1 MNPESQNWSRKRVP
15 TVSTDTSLRA
25 YQAFDLRSSSRGGGG
40 RTATTFRRPVCL
52 SYDGKHSCPPF
63 DITISVIRPEPKRK
77 RKIQRFCNNIHLLPS
92 QKRKKVYLL
101 TISREGWSLLRNK
114 RREMRLLGQTNWFQP
129 IVLSCSISRRWVQ
142 VYLDDK
148 ETRDATRKR
157 IRYLIFVVG
166 NWTLRKGDGKWRLDK
181 GGRENGRGHAGMQGQ
196 V

>member
-63 DITISVIRPEPKRK
+63 DITISAIRPEPRRK
-77 RKIQRFCNNIHLLPS
+77 RKIRRFCNNIHLLPS

-114 RREMRLLGQTNWFQP
+114 RREMRLLGQTNCRSFYH
-129 IVLSCSISRRWVQ
+129 VLSLEDECKYIWTIRRRVMQ
-142 VYLDDK
+142 Q
-148 ETRDATRKR
+148 
-157 IRYLIFVVG
+157 
-166 NWTLRKGDGKWRLDK
+166 
-181 GGRENGRGHAGMQGQ
+181 ENESDI
-196 V
+196 

>member
-1 MNPESQNWSRKRVP
+1 MTANTRVP
-15 TVSTDTSLRA
+15 RSTLPFPPFAPS
-25 YQAFDLRSSSRGGGG
+25 QEEKG
-40 RTATTFRRPVCL
+40 RFEDFATTSTF
-52 SYDGKHSCPPF
+52 Y
-63 DITISVIRPEPKRK
+63 
-77 RKIQRFCNNIHLLPS
+77 LLKN
-92 QKRKKVYLL
+92 KRKKVYLSS
-101 TISREGWSLLRNK
+101 TISREGWSLLKNK